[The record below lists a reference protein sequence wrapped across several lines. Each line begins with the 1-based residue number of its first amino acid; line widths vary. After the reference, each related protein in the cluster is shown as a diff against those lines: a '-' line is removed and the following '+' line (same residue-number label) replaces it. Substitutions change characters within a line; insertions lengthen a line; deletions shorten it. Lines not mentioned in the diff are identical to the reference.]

1 MNEKDTIIGLQQE
14 VIDGLKKELKTVYY
28 CGDKLSEKIVKLEK
42 QCKRNS
48 NLYYIM
54 GIGTGI
60 VICDLVYKFIASRE
74 EKLNDSANIEIIEDN
89 QDENFND

>member
-14 VIDGLKKELKTVYY
+14 VIDGLRKELKILYY
-28 CGDKLSEKIVKLEK
+28 CSDKLREKIVKLEK
-42 QCKRNS
+42 QSKRNS

-60 VICDLVYKFIASRE
+60 VICDLVYKFIDSRE
-74 EKLNDSANIEIIEDN
+74 EKLNDSANSEIIEN
-89 QDENFND
+89 NKDEDFND